1 MPPNG
6 GKLQTI
12 TDNREYDMKLFLL
25 ILTSILSIGSISWKD
40 PTDISQNNDCIF
52 RDTLVGYVNYD
63 NVLDSI
69 YIEKTSEYRYD
80 DNDGMKECFE
90 QTERVIFS
98 VSFGNTGETLLLED
112 KEVFDYPY
120 AGYSSLAY
128 NIEEKGIISRRTYS
142 SRFSDKV
149 YVDSY
154 YKYDDKLNNF
164 FRIKELIRL
173 SEGTNMIDSIMKID
187 SIQPSLDG
195 KCNKISN
202 KES

>member
-1 MPPNG
+1 
-6 GKLQTI
+6 
-12 TDNREYDMKLFLL
+12 MKLFLL
-25 ILTSILSIGSISWKD
+25 ILTSILSIGLISWKD
-40 PTDISQNNDCIF
+40 STDISQNKDCIL
-52 RDTLVGYVNYD
+52 RDILVGDVYYD

-69 YIEKTSEYRYD
+69 YIEKTSEYRFD
-80 DNDGMKECFE
+80 ENDGMKECFE
-90 QTERVIFS
+90 QTERVIIT
-98 VSFGNTGETLLLED
+98 VSFGNTGETLVAED
-112 KEVFDYPY
+112 KELFYYPY
-120 AGYSSLAY
+120 ACISSFAY

-195 KCNKISN
+195 RCNKISN
-202 KES
+202 KER

>member
-1 MPPNG
+1 
-6 GKLQTI
+6 
-12 TDNREYDMKLFLL
+12 MKLFLL
-25 ILTSILSIGSISWKD
+25 ILTSILSIGPISWKD

-52 RDTLVGYVNYD
+52 RDTLVGYVD
-63 NVLDSI
+63 

-98 VSFGNTGETLLLED
+98 VSFGNTRETLVLED

-128 NIEEKGIISRRTYS
+128 NIEEKGIISRRSYS

-202 KES
+202 KER

>member
-1 MPPNG
+1 
-6 GKLQTI
+6 
-12 TDNREYDMKLFLL
+12 MKQFLL
-25 ILTSILSIGSISWKD
+25 ILTSVFSIGLISRKD
-40 PTDISQNNDCIF
+40 LTDISQNNNYIF
-52 RDTLVGYVNYD
+52 RDTLIGYVDYD

-69 YIEKTSEYRYD
+69 YIEKTSEYQYD
-80 DNDGMKECFE
+80 DNDGIKECYE
-90 QTERVIFS
+90 QIEKAIFT
-98 VSFGNTGETLLLED
+98 VSFGNTGERLVLED
-112 KEVFDYPY
+112 KEIFDYPY
-120 AGYSSLAY
+120 SGYSSLAY
-128 NIEEKGIISRRTYS
+128 NIEGKGIISRHSYS

-202 KES
+202 QE

>member
-1 MPPNG
+1 MSGAP
-6 GKLQTI
+6 
-12 TDNREYDMKLFLL
+12 
-25 ILTSILSIGSISWKD
+25 
-40 PTDISQNNDCIF
+40 
-52 RDTLVGYVNYD
+52 
-63 NVLDSI
+63 
-69 YIEKTSEYRYD
+69 YD

-90 QTERVIFS
+90 QTERVIFT
-98 VSFGNTGETLLLED
+98 VSFGNTGETLVLED

-120 AGYSSLAY
+120 ASYSSLAY

-195 KCNKISN
+195 RCNKISN
-202 KES
+202 KER

>member
-1 MPPNG
+1 MFR
-6 GKLQTI
+6 
-12 TDNREYDMKLFLL
+12 TDRKSN
-25 ILTSILSIGSISWKD
+25 
-40 PTDISQNNDCIF
+40 IF
-52 RDTLVGYVNYD
+52 
-63 NVLDSI
+63 
-69 YIEKTSEYRYD
+69 
-80 DNDGMKECFE
+80 CFM
-90 QTERVIFS
+90 
-98 VSFGNTGETLLLED
+98 ED

-187 SIQPSLDG
+187 SIQPSLE
-195 KCNKISN
+195 KITPKRSSFPN
-202 KES
+202 H

>member
-1 MPPNG
+1 MAIRIFNSPKKIVRELYQGYPFRLNG
-6 GKLQTI
+6 
-12 TDNREYDMKLFLL
+12 DNPMK
-25 ILTSILSIGSISWKD
+25 IQERKMQKSLSTPK
-40 PTDISQNNDCIF
+40 
-52 RDTLVGYVNYD
+52 
-63 NVLDSI
+63 
-69 YIEKTSEYRYD
+69 
-80 DNDGMKECFE
+80 M
-90 QTERVIFS
+90 
-98 VSFGNTGETLLLED
+98 
-112 KEVFDYPY
+112 
-120 AGYSSLAY
+120 
-128 NIEEKGIISRRTYS
+128 EEKGIISRRTYS

-202 KES
+202 KER